1 MFPVVLYAAS
11 ESAKQEAKNVA
22 RPRKGDEKHRPIHL
36 GFKVTEQLNAD
47 LRRLAERRGS
57 PMSDVVVE
65 ILEKGL
71 RDAAKAESRR
81 GKSGR
86 AGA

>member
-1 MFPVVLYAAS
+1 MG
-11 ESAKQEAKNVA
+11 
-22 RPRKGDEKHRPIHL
+22 RPRKGEEKNRPIHL

-47 LRRLAERRGS
+47 LRRLAEKRGS

-71 RDAAKAESRR
+71 RDATKAESRR
-81 GKSGR
+81 GKATR
-86 AGA
+86 CDM

>member
-1 MFPVVLYAAS
+1 VG
-11 ESAKQEAKNVA
+11 
-22 RPRKGDEKHRPIHL
+22 RPRKGEEKHRPVHL

-47 LRRLAERRGS
+47 LRRLAESRGS

-81 GKSGR
+81 GKSRGSS
-86 AGA
+86 

>member
-1 MFPVVLYAAS
+1 MG
-11 ESAKQEAKNVA
+11 
-22 RPRKGDEKHRPIHL
+22 RPRKGEEKNRPVHL
-36 GFKVTEQLNAD
+36 GFKVTEELNND

-71 RDAAKAESRR
+71 REALAKKANR
-81 GKSGR
+81 
-86 AGA
+86 

>member
-1 MFPVVLYAAS
+1 MG
-11 ESAKQEAKNVA
+11 
-22 RPRKGDEKHRPIHL
+22 RPKKGAEKHRPIHL

-47 LRRLAERRGS
+47 LRRLAEKRGS

-71 RDAAKAESRR
+71 REAAKAESRR
-81 GKSGR
+81 GKAGR
-86 AGA
+86 

>member
-1 MFPVVLYAAS
+1 MG
-11 ESAKQEAKNVA
+11 
-22 RPRKGDEKHRPIHL
+22 RPRKGEEKHRSAHL

-47 LRRLAERRGS
+47 LRRLAEKRGS

-71 RDAAKAESRR
+71 QDAAKAESRR
-81 GKSGR
+81 GKVGR
-86 AGA
+86 

>member
-1 MFPVVLYAAS
+1 VG
-11 ESAKQEAKNVA
+11 
-22 RPRKGDEKHRPIHL
+22 RPRKGEEKNRPIHL

-47 LRRLAERRGS
+47 LRRLAKRRGS

-71 RDAAKAESRR
+71 KDAAKAESWRR
-81 GKSGR
+81 K
-86 AGA
+86 

>member
-1 MFPVVLYAAS
+1 MFPVFAMLPAIRDPTGGARMG
-11 ESAKQEAKNVA
+11 
-22 RPRKGDEKHRPIHL
+22 RPRKGEEKNRPIHL

-47 LRRLAERRGS
+47 LRRLVEKRGS

-71 RDAAKAESRR
+71 RGAAKAESRR
-81 GKSGR
+81 VKSSR
-86 AGA
+86 

>member
-1 MFPVVLYAAS
+1 MLPPKSATS
-11 ESAKQEAKNVA
+11 EGNEQMG
-22 RPRKGDEKHRPIHL
+22 RPRKGEEKNRPVHL
-36 GFKVTEQLNAD
+36 GFKVTEELNND

-71 RDAAKAESRR
+71 KRELAKM
-81 GKSGR
+81 G
-86 AGA
+86 